1 MVDFLSSYFD
11 PRNFE
16 GVAGLLNRQID
27 PAMLQLQP
35 GLFPPQQ
42 LQPPQQ
48 PIAEPNQPSP
58 LDSAQW
64 PAGPVGAPQTDGASL
79 PRAAQPTAGMMAPLS
94 IAPPMPGPSAQVE
107 APGVGDRISDGL
119 SRNSNMLISLGA
131 GIAQGG
137 IGKGLQ
143 AAMTGVDAD
152 RKQGNQNLTQ
162 QALIKKGLDPEMAR
176 AVSANPALLASAAGS
191 LFKPQVRGLSAAEKT
206 QAGLPEGLPWF
217 VGADGKP
224 FVPDG
229 LSQLKPTY
237 GVTGKDQFGNE
248 QYGWI
253 DPQARTTT
261 PGQTASPAA
270 PASGTPAIPP
280 APVGVDPKVW
290 REKQSQRAVDDAL
303 PADGKTTSSLRQ
315 EIQGLPSYK
324 NLAQA
329 APVYKSMAE
338 AAGRDNRA
346 ADVNMIYGMA
356 KIMDP
361 GSVVRESEMSVAQA
375 IATIPQRLQAEVK
388 SQIEQTGR
396 LTPQLRQDIMQE
408 ARSRI
413 QSYKGMFDQDSGMY
427 RGIAERGRYDPR
439 DVIPDFGTFDEWK
452 APTAAPATSA
462 APTVQPKA
470 GGNYM
475 MQNGKLVAVR

>member
-42 LQPPQQ
+42 LQPVQQ
-48 PIAEPNQPSP
+48 PVAEPNQPSP
-58 LDSAQW
+58 LDAAQW
-64 PAGPVGAPQTDGASL
+64 PAGPAGAPQTDGASL
-79 PRAAQPTAGMMAPLS
+79 PRAAQPTAGIMQAPLS
-94 IAPPMPGPSAQVE
+94 LAPPSPAPE

-176 AVSANPALLASAAGS
+176 AVSANPALLSSVAGS

-206 QAGLPEGLPWF
+206 QAGLPGNLPWF

-224 FVPDG
+224 FVPEG
-229 LSQLKPTY
+229 LAQALPSY
-237 GVTGKDQFGNE
+237 GTIKKDEFGNE
-248 QYGWI
+248 VMGWI
-253 DPQARTTT
+253 DKNDRTTT
-261 PGQTASPAA
+261 PGQSAAAQPAPGAS
-270 PASGTPAIPP
+270 AIPP
-280 APVGVDPKVW
+280 VPPGYDPKLW
-290 REKQSQRAVDDAL
+290 REKHTERGIADAL
-303 PADGKTTSSLRQ
+303 PADAKSETQLRQ
-315 EIQGLPSYK
+315 EVQGLPSYK
-324 NLAQA
+324 NMSQA
-329 APVYKSMAE
+329 APVYRSMVD

-346 ADVNMIYGMA
+346 ADVNLIYGMA

-361 GSVVRESEMSVAQA
+361 GSVVRESEMTVAQA
-375 IATIPQRLQAEVK
+375 IGTLPQRVQAEVK
-388 SQIEQTGR
+388 SQIEKTGR
-396 LTPQLRQDIMQE
+396 LTPELRQDIMQE
-408 ARSRI
+408 AHSRMK
-413 QSYKGMFDQDSGMY
+413 SYDYQYQQDVDMT
-427 RGIAERGRYDPR
+427 RGIAKDNRMNEAR
-439 DVIPDFGTFDEWK
+439 VIPSFGGIDEWK
-452 APTAAPATSA
+452 APTAAPATPA
-462 APTVQPKA
+462 APAIQPKA

-475 MQNGKLVAVR
+475 MQNGKLVPVR